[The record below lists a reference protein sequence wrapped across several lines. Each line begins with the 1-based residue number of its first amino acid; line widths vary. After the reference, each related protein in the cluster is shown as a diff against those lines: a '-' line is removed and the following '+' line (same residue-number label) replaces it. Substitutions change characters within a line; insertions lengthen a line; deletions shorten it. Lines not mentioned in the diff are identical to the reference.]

1 MRILILTIYYPPEVG
16 ANSRLASGLAAGL
29 NDLGQ
34 EVTVLTDFP
43 HYPSGVISDGYR
55 GKLWMRE
62 RIGDIQVIRSWLL
75 VGPRANK
82 WLRIANNLTF
92 AASAIVSGLLAGK
105 QDVIY
110 IYSPPLFLGITGYV
124 LSRLKGIPF
133 VFNVQ
138 DIYPEIAIKHGI
150 VKSPRMI
157 RALERLERWIY
168 RKAAHVSVISEG
180 FKQNLMEKGV
190 PGDKVSV
197 IPNWVETEQFAP
209 LPRENCFSQEHGLC
223 DSFVVMYAGNMGHS
237 QGLEVV
243 IEAAR
248 LLQDNRKIRFV
259 FVGDGVKRADLAAL
273 AETYALENV
282 TFLPYQP
289 RERMPEVIASADVSL
304 VILEPEKS
312 KTTIQSKTYEIM
324 AMARPILAAVDQDGD
339 NWRLIEQAQAGIWCR
354 PGDPEAFV
362 AVVQKL
368 FEDEPLRH
376 ELGRRGRTYVETHS
390 GTSAVARRYEALF
403 QMLVKPVQAKEEL
416 EWRL

>member
-1 MRILILTIYYPPEVG
+1 MRIMILSIYFPPEVG
-16 ANSRLASGLAAGL
+16 ANSRLASGLASGL
-29 NDLGQ
+29 NDLGH

-43 HYPSGVISDGYR
+43 HYPNGVIPEAYR

-62 RIGDIQVIRSWLL
+62 SIGDIQVLRSWLL
-75 VGPRANK
+75 VGSRGNK

-92 AASAIVSGLLAGK
+92 AASAIVSGLMAGK
-105 QDVIY
+105 QDAIY
-110 IYSPPLFLGITGYV
+110 IYSPPLFLGLTGYV
-124 LSRLKGIPF
+124 LSRIKGIPF

-138 DIYPEIAIKHGI
+138 DIYPEIAVVHGV
-150 VKSPRMI
+150 VKNARLI
-157 RALERLERWIY
+157 RALEWLERWIY
-168 RKAAHVSVISEG
+168 GKAAHITVISEG
-180 FKQNLMEKGV
+180 FRQNLIGKGV

-197 IPNWVETEQFAP
+197 IPNWVETERFV
-209 LPRENCFSQEHGLC
+209 PRSRDNPFSREHGLC
-223 DSFVVMYAGNMGHS
+223 NRFVVMYAGNMGHS

-248 LLQDNRKIRFV
+248 LLQDNRNIQFV
-259 FVGDGVKRADLAAL
+259 FVGDGVKRADLVAL
-273 AETYALENV
+273 AETYQLENV

-289 RERMPEVIASADVSL
+289 RERMPEVIASADVNL

-368 FEDEPLRH
+368 YEDEPLRR
-376 ELGRRGRTYVETHS
+376 ELGRRGRAYVEAYS
-390 GTSAVARRYEALF
+390 GTSAVARCYEALF
-403 QMLVKPVQAKEEL
+403 EMLVKPPQAKEEL
-416 EWRL
+416 KWHL